1 MKKYPHNSFYH
12 HDSFGKKKFAIR
24 QKMAIQILS
33 KFLMIFEYFHLANKL
48 VNYGNAKN
56 DTSIEAE
63 RIFTCIEILFTLGMI
78 EDEKHKAILEEM
90 IYDEAA
96 KGLEQDKIEIAI
108 LIESKMR
115 KKILELRDS

>member
-1 MKKYPHNSFYH
+1 MKKYPHNSLYH

-24 QKMAIQILS
+24 QKMTIEILS
-33 KFLMIFEYFHLANKL
+33 KFLIMFEYFHLVNKL
-48 VNYGNAKN
+48 INYGNAKN

-78 EDEKHKAILEEM
+78 EDEKHKAIFEEM
-90 IYDEAA
+90 IYEEAA

>member
-12 HDSFGKKKFAIR
+12 HDSFGKKKLAIR
-24 QKMAIQILS
+24 QKIAIQILL
-33 KFLMIFEYFHLANKL
+33 KFLMVFEYFHLANRL

-56 DTSIEAE
+56 DTGLEAE
-63 RIFTCIEILFTLGMI
+63 RLFSCIEILFTLGMI
-78 EDEKHKAILEEM
+78 EDEEHKAIFEEL
-90 IYDEAA
+90 IYEEAA
-96 KGLEQDKIEIAI
+96 KGFEQDKKEVAV